1 MPMIQDILTSSLRG
15 ALVALGVDPV
25 PERIPVERSNRPEL
39 GDWSSSVALAAAK
52 ASGRKP
58 RQLADELVARM
69 SADPPAYVAEMSVA
83 GPGFVNFRLH
93 DRWLHD
99 VLTEVVEAG
108 VAGYA
113 RHDIGHGERVNVE
126 FVSANPTGP
135 LHVGAGRWAVY
146 GDALCRILE
155 RCSHV
160 IHREYYV
167 NDRGLQVGLLG
178 ASLAAAKAGQP
189 TPEDGYK
196 GGYVA
201 EWAAE
206 MPDDAEPVA
215 WARERAVADIAGAL
229 GSLGVEFDT
238 WFSEQSMVDSGAIEA
253 ALTDLRASGLVYEAD
268 GATWLRTTDLGL
280 AKDEVL
286 LKTGGEPTYLLGDI
300 AYHRDKFTR
309 GFTRLIDIWGADH
322 HGHVGRLKAGVQ
334 ALGHDP
340 AELEIVLGQLVTVM
354 KDGQVVRMG
363 KRSGTFVE
371 LAEVVDEVGPDVARL
386 TFLLQSIDT
395 KQTFDLDAVV
405 SKSMDNPVFYVQYA
419 HARIASISRVA
430 AEKGVQRYPLEIVD
444 LSGLTHPRELDLLR
458 SLGELPEVVA
468 DACRTRAPHKVATWV
483 RELAGRFHGFY
494 HDCYVMGEG
503 VSHEQT
509 QARLWLV
516 EATRIGLAIGLDLL
530 GVSAPDSM

>member
-15 ALVALGVDPV
+15 ALVALGVDPM
-25 PERIPVERSNRPEL
+25 PARIPVERSNRPEL
-39 GDWSSSVALAAAK
+39 GDWSSSVALAVAK
-52 ASGRKP
+52 ATGRKP
-58 RQLADELVARM
+58 RDLADELAAHM
-69 SADPPAYVAEMSVA
+69 AKDPPAYVAEITVA

-99 VLTEVVEAG
+99 VLTEVIEQGAD
-108 VAGYA
+108 GYA
-113 RHDIGHGERVNVE
+113 RHDLGHGEAVNVE

-146 GDALCRILE
+146 GDALCRLLE
-155 RCSHV
+155 RCGYAV
-160 IHREYYV
+160 HREYYL
-167 NDRGLQVGLLG
+167 NDRGVQMGLLA
-178 ASLAAAKAGQP
+178 ASVAAAKAGQP

-196 GGYVA
+196 GQYISD
-201 EWAAE
+201 WAAE
-206 MPDDAEPVA
+206 MADDVDPAA
-215 WARERAVADIAGAL
+215 WAPRRAVADIQGAL
-229 GSLGVEFDT
+229 AALGVRFDT
-238 WFSEQSMVDSGAIEA
+238 WFSEKSMVESGAIDA
-253 ALTDLRASGLVYEAD
+253 ALADLRTSGLVDERD
-268 GATWLRTTDLGL
+268 GAVWLRTTDLGL

-286 LKTGGEPTYLLGDI
+286 VKTGGEPTYLLGDI

-309 GFTRLIDIWGADH
+309 GFTRLIDVWGADH
-322 HGHVGRLKAGVQ
+322 HGHVARLKAGVQ

-340 AELEIVLGQLVTVM
+340 DELEIVLGQLVTVER
-354 KDGQVVRMG
+354 GGEVIRMG

-371 LAEVVDEVGPDVARL
+371 LAEVAEEVGPDVARL

-395 KQTFDLDAVV
+395 RQTFDLDAVV

-419 HARIASISRVA
+419 HARIASIARVA
-430 AEKGVQRYPLEIVD
+430 AERNVPRYPLEMVD
-444 LSGLTHPRELDLLR
+444 LSDLTHPRELDLLR

-516 EATRIGLAIGLDLL
+516 ESTRIGLAIGLDLL

>member
-25 PERIPVERSNRPEL
+25 PDRIPVERSNRPEL

-58 RQLADELVARM
+58 RDLADELAARLG
-69 SADPPAYVAEMSVA
+69 ADPPAYVAEITVA

-99 VLTEVVEAG
+99 VLTEVIEQG
-108 VAGYA
+108 EEGYA
-113 RHDIGHGERVNVE
+113 RYDLGHGERVNVE

-155 RCSHV
+155 RCGYGV
-160 IHREYYV
+160 HREYYV
-167 NDRGLQVGLLG
+167 NDRGVQMGLLA
-178 ASLAAAKAGQP
+178 ASVAAAKAGRP

-196 GGYVA
+196 GQYISD
-201 EWAAE
+201 WAAE
-206 MPDDAEPVA
+206 MADDADPGA
-215 WARERAVADIAGAL
+215 WAPQRAVADIQGAL
-229 GSLGVEFDT
+229 GALNVTFDT
-238 WFSEQSMVDSGAIEA
+238 WFSEKSMVESGAIDA
-253 ALTDLRASGLVYEAD
+253 ALTDLRASGLVYESD

-280 AKDEVL
+280 AKDEVI
-286 LKTGGEPTYLLGDI
+286 LKTGGEPTYLLGDL

-322 HGHVGRLKAGVQ
+322 HGHVARLKAGVR

-340 AELEIVLGQLVTVM
+340 DELEIVLGQLVTVER
-354 KDGQVVRMG
+354 GGEVVRMG

-371 LAEVVDEVGPDVARL
+371 LAEVVEEVGPDVARL

-395 KQTFDLDAVV
+395 RQTFDLDAVV

-419 HARIASISRVA
+419 HARIASIGRVA
-430 AEKGVQRYPLEIVD
+430 GERNVPRYPLEMVD
-444 LSGLTHPRELDLLR
+444 LSELTHPRELDLLR

-516 EATRIGLAIGLDLL
+516 ESTRIGLAIGLGLL

>member
-1 MPMIQDILTSSLRG
+1 MIQEILTSSLRG

-25 PERIPVERSNRPEL
+25 PERIPIERSNRPEL
-39 GDWSSSVALAAAK
+39 GDWSSTVALAAAK

-58 RQLADELVARM
+58 RELADQLAERM
-69 SADPPAYVAEMSVA
+69 GADPPAYVSEVSVA

-99 VLTEVVEAG
+99 VLTEVVEGG

-113 RHDIGHGERVNVE
+113 RHDLGHGERVNVE

-155 RCSHV
+155 RCGYGV
-160 IHREYYV
+160 HREYYV
-167 NDRGLQVGLLG
+167 NDRGVQMGLFA
-178 ASLAAAKAGQP
+178 ASLAAAKAGEP
-189 TPEDGYK
+189 PPEDGYK
-196 GGYVA
+196 GQYIA
-201 EWAAE
+201 DWAGE
-206 MPDDAEPVA
+206 MPDDADPVA
-215 WARERAVADIAGAL
+215 WAHQRVLADIGGAL
-229 GSLGVEFDT
+229 SSLGVEFDT
-238 WFSEQSMVDSGAIEA
+238 WFSEQSMVDSGAIDA

-268 GATWLRTTDLGL
+268 GAVWLRTTDLGL
-280 AKDEVL
+280 SKDEVL

-309 GFTRLIDIWGADH
+309 GFTRLVDVWGADH
-322 HGHVGRLKAGVQ
+322 HGHVARLKAGVQ

-340 AELEIVLGQLVTVM
+340 AELEIVLGQLVTVERA
-354 KDGQVVRMG
+354 GVAVRMG
-363 KRSGTFVE
+363 KRTGEFVE

-395 KQTFDLDAVV
+395 RQTFDLDAVV

-430 AEKGVQRYPLEIVD
+430 AEKGVARYPLEIVD
-444 LSGLTHPRELDLLR
+444 LSVLTHPRELDVLR
-458 SLGELPEVVA
+458 SLAELPEVVA

-516 EATRIGLAIGLDLL
+516 ESARIGLAVGLDLL
-530 GVSAPDSM
+530 GVSAPDRM

>member
-15 ALVALGVDPV
+15 ALVGLGVEPV

-58 RQLADELVARM
+58 RDLADELAAKLRV
-69 SADPPAYVAEMSVA
+69 DPPAYVSEITVA
-83 GPGFVNFRLH
+83 GPGFLNFKLH

-99 VLTEVVEAG
+99 VLTEVVEKG
-108 VAGYA
+108 VEGYA

-155 RCSHV
+155 RCGHA
-160 IHREYYV
+160 IHREYYL
-167 NDRGLQVGLLG
+167 NDRGVQMGLLA
-178 ASLAAAKAGQP
+178 ASVAAARAGQP
-189 TPEDGYK
+189 TPEDGYQ
-196 GGYVA
+196 GQYIA
-201 EWAAE
+201 DWAAE
-206 MPDDAEPVA
+206 MADDADPAV
-215 WARERAVADIAGAL
+215 WAPQRALADIEAAL
-229 GSLGVEFDT
+229 GSLGVEFET
-238 WFSEQSMVDSGAIEA
+238 WFSEKSMIASGAIDA
-253 ALTDLRASGLVYEAD
+253 ALADLRASGLVYEKD

-280 AKDEVL
+280 PKDEVL

-322 HGHVGRLKAGVQ
+322 HGHVDRLKAGVQ

-340 AELEIVLGQLVTVM
+340 AELEIVLGQLVTIV

-363 KRSGTFVE
+363 RRSGTFVE

-395 KQTFDLDAVV
+395 RQTFDLDAVV

-430 AEKGVQRYPLEIVD
+430 AEKNVPRYPLEMVD
-444 LSGLTHPRELDLLR
+444 LSGLDHPRELDLLR

-516 EATRIGLAIGLDLL
+516 ESTRIGLAIGLDLL

>member
-1 MPMIQDILTSSLRG
+1 MIEDILTSSLRG
-15 ALVALGVDPV
+15 ALVALGVDPL
-25 PERIPVERSNRPEL
+25 PARIPVERSNRPDL

-58 RQLADELVARM
+58 RDLADEIAARL
-69 SADPPAYVAEMSVA
+69 SSEPPPYVAAVSVA

-99 VLTEVVEAG
+99 VLGEVVEQG
-108 VAGYA
+108 EAGYA

-135 LHVGAGRWAVY
+135 LHVGAGRWAAY
-146 GDALCRILE
+146 GDALCRVLV
-155 RCSHV
+155 RCGYGV
-160 IHREYYV
+160 HREYYV
-167 NDRGLQVGLLG
+167 NDRGVQMGLFA
-178 ASLAAAKAGQP
+178 ASLAAAKAGLP

-196 GGYVA
+196 GQYIA
-201 EWAAE
+201 DWAAE
-206 MPDDAEPVA
+206 MPDGADPAS
-215 WARERAVADIAGAL
+215 WAHERVLRDIRDTLAR
-229 GSLGVEFDT
+229 LGVEFDT
-238 WFSEQSMVDSGAIEA
+238 WFSERSMVDSGAIDTTLA
-253 ALTDLRASGLVYEAD
+253 DLRASGFVYERD
-268 GATWLRTTDLGL
+268 RATWLRTTDLGL

-309 GFTRLIDIWGADH
+309 GFARLIDIWGADH
-322 HGHVGRLKAGVQ
+322 HGHVSRLKAGVK

-340 AELEIVLGQLVTVM
+340 DELEIVLGQLVTIV
-354 KDGQVVRMG
+354 KAGQEVRMG
-363 KRSGTFVE
+363 RRSGNFVE
-371 LAEVVDEVGPDVARL
+371 LAEVIDEVGPDVARL

-395 KQTFDLDAVV
+395 RQTFDLDVV
-405 SKSMDNPVFYVQYA
+405 VAKSMDNPVFYVQYA
-419 HARIASISRVA
+419 HARIASIGRVA
-430 AEKGVQRYPLEIVD
+430 AERGVPRYPLEIVD
-444 LSGLTHPRELDLLR
+444 MGVLTHPRELDLLR
-458 SLGELPEVVA
+458 SLGELPAVVS
-468 DACRTRAPHKVATWV
+468 DACTTRAPHKVTTWV

-503 VSHEQT
+503 VSPELT

-516 EATRIGLAIGLDLL
+516 EAARIGLAIGLDLL

>member
-52 ASGRKP
+52 ASGRNP
-58 RQLADELVARM
+58 RDLADELAARLG
-69 SADPPAYVAEMSVA
+69 ADPPAYVAEITVA

-99 VLTEVVEAG
+99 VLTEVIEQGAE
-108 VAGYA
+108 GYA
-113 RHDIGHGERVNVE
+113 RHDLGHGERVNVE

-155 RCSHV
+155 RGGYGV
-160 IHREYYV
+160 HREYYV
-167 NDRGLQVGLLG
+167 NDRGVQMGLLA
-178 ASLAAAKAGQP
+178 ASVAAAKAGQP
-189 TPEDGYK
+189 TPDDGYK
-196 GGYVA
+196 GQYISD
-201 EWAAE
+201 WAAE
-206 MPDDAEPVA
+206 MPDDADPAV
-215 WARERAVADIAGAL
+215 WAPQRAVADIQAALGAL
-229 GSLGVEFDT
+229 NVRFDT
-238 WFSEQSMVDSGAIEA
+238 WFSEKSMVESGAIDA
-253 ALTDLRASGLVYEAD
+253 ALTDLRASGLVYENE

-280 AKDEVL
+280 AKDEVI
-286 LKTGGEPTYLLGDI
+286 LKTGGEPTYLLGDL

-322 HGHVGRLKAGVQ
+322 HGHVARLKAGVQ

-340 AELEIVLGQLVTVM
+340 GELEIVLGQLVTVERA
-354 KDGQVVRMG
+354 GEVVRMG

-395 KQTFDLDAVV
+395 RQTFDLDAVV
-405 SKSMDNPVFYVQYA
+405 TKSMDNPVFYVQYA
-419 HARIASISRVA
+419 HARIASIARVA
-430 AEKGVQRYPLEIVD
+430 AERNVPRYPLEMVD
-444 LSGLTHPRELDLLR
+444 LSELTHPRELDLLR

-468 DACRTRAPHKVATWV
+468 DACGTRAPHKVATWV

-516 EATRIGLAIGLDLL
+516 ESTRIGLAIGLGLL